1 MFSSAN
7 EQFISGFDDYL
18 LQLAVAL
25 AMFVIGL
32 VAYVLLTPHKEL
44 ALIRDGNPSAAVAFG
59 GVVIGIAIP
68 LGACLAH
75 SFDVMDLLIWGVV
88 TLLIQLIAFRV
99 TDMFLHG
106 LPRRIAEGDVAAALM
121 VMSVKIGVAL
131 ILAGAVSDPSL
142 NMFRAATLYDAMH
155 ALALG

>member
-1 MFSSAN
+1 MFASAN

-18 LQLAVAL
+18 IQLAVAL
-25 AMFVIGL
+25 AIFVIGL

-59 GVVIGIAIP
+59 GVVVGIAIP

-75 SFDVMDLLIWGVV
+75 SFSVMDLVIWGVV

-99 TDMFLHG
+99 TDMLLHG

-121 VMSVKIGVAL
+121 VMSVKLGVAL
-131 ILAGAVSDPSL
+131 ILAGAVSDPAL
-142 NMFRAATLYDAMH
+142 NMFRSSALDGLMRAT
-155 ALALG
+155 ALG